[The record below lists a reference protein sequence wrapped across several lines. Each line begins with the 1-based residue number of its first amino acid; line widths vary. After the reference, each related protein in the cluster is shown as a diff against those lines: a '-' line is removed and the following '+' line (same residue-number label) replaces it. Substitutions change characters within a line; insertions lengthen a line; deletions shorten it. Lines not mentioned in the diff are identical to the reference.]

1 MRKKKLN
8 VDHVQVTLDEYL
20 GPQGTDE
27 GRANLALTVTHL
39 DAPDAL
45 LAIETIVGQSE
56 EPEFY
61 PTTIHQVLKF
71 FEETIKECEGF
82 KDEVAQKINPWVRA
96 ANDLIASYEDW
107 EGEPAD
113 WMASNGGM
121 LEQVYTSFREA
132 TMHKQPHT
140 ELEQLDEKLGV
151 HVTLLPVTRA
161 VPKVDR
167 RALARTRFK
176 DVGAA
181 GASAAIRRPRATPT
195 RTMTPTRRGSCSRAS
210 TASRRTSTRTTA
222 YW

>member
-1 MRKKKLN
+1 MA
-8 VDHVQVTLDEYL
+8 E
-20 GPQGTDE
+20 
-27 GRANLALTVTHL
+27 
-39 DAPDAL
+39 
-45 LAIETIVGQSE
+45 
-56 EPEFY
+56 
-61 PTTIHQVLKF
+61 
-71 FEETIKECEGF
+71 
-82 KDEVAQKINPWVRA
+82 KINPWVRA

-121 LEQVYTSFREA
+121 LEQIYTSFREA

-167 RALARTRFK
+167 RALARTRLK

-181 GASAAIRRPRATPT
+181 GTWLKTAPARNADEDDDAYAT
-195 RTMTPTRRGSCSRAS
+195 RSCSQAS

-222 YW
+222 